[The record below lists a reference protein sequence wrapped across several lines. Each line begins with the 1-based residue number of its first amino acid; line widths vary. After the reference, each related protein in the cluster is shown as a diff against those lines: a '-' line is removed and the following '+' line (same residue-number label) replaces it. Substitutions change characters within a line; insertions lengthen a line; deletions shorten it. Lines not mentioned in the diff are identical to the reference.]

1 MKKATLFAVVLLALA
16 MTASAQTTIDFTSLG
31 PTAVPVAVPEG
42 YAGLNWTG
50 IDYVSPLLWNYTNGN
65 TETGAGFTSG
75 PEAMVGF
82 GGGPLCYRKHGGN
95 TTKNICSAT
104 IAAGVGPNAL
114 SVFSPVSVDIA
125 AGWAGDGAQS
135 VVVQAYNDG
144 NLMGSQ
150 KFDLGTQAQKFTLAF
165 PNWGP
170 ITELKFIPSPGG
182 SFVLYALQM
191 Q

>member
-1 MKKATLFAVVLLALA
+1 MRIATLFATILLALA
-16 MTASAQTTIDFTSLG
+16 MSASAQTIDFTGLG
-31 PTAVPVAVPEG
+31 PTPTPLAVPEG

-50 IDYVSPLLWNYTNGN
+50 IDYVSPLLWNYTNGT

-75 PEAMVGF
+75 PEAMVVF

-95 TTKNICSAT
+95 TGKNICSAI

-114 SVFSPVSVDIA
+114 PVFNAVSADIA
-125 AGWAGDGAQS
+125 AGWASDGTQS

-150 KFDLGTQAQKFTLAF
+150 KFDLGSQAQKFTLTF
-165 PNWGP
+165 PSWGP